1 MPVWVRI
8 PPLVLKNNQ
17 FMKTRETLE
26 EEVKAAFS
34 SSKNIAIQAATGVG
48 KSKLALDLCK
58 DMIEPGEQP
67 PTVLIVVA
75 EVAHIQNWKDEITK
89 WSYDGPVSIVCYA
102 SLKKY
107 RNTVWDV
114 IIFDEAHH
122 LGSELRLDIFS
133 TITANHML
141 FLSATLK
148 QSLLDTLELHC
159 GSIKVIKMGLQD
171 AFNADIL
178 PEPKIILV
186 PLKLDNT
193 HYNELIIEEWG
204 KKDKQKVAECQ
215 WSERR
220 RFFRDKKRIPNGRLL
235 IHCTQQQKYDYYCE
249 QFEYYKKRYMCTR
262 NEAIKNKWLQWGS
275 KRKTYLGLIKT
286 AVVVDLLTEIHNKR
300 FICFCTNIEQAEF
313 LGSSF
318 AVHSKKKECQ
328 FIIDAFNSKAINK
341 LFAVGM
347 LQEGVNLTDI
357 EVGIIVQLD
366 GEERS
371 FIQRFGRTLRSDS
384 PVQYII
390 YVKGTRDEEYLKNA
404 LENIDKKYI
413 KSLVL

>member
-1 MPVWVRI
+1 M
-8 PPLVLKNNQ
+8 
-17 FMKTRETLE
+17 TREELNS
-26 EEVKAAFS
+26 AAIELL
-34 SSKNIAIQAATGVG
+34 KTNNNIAIQAATGVG
-48 KSKLALDLCK
+48 KSKMAIDLCYEIASK
-58 DMIEPGEQP
+58 QTEPIK
-67 PTVLIVVA
+67 VLLVVA
-75 EVAHIQNWKDEITK
+75 EIAHISNWNAEFIK
-89 WSYDGPVSIVCYA
+89 WNWSFGTCTIICYA

-107 RNTVWDV
+107 RDTAWDV

-122 LGSELRLDIFS
+122 LSSELRLDVFDTLSAKYRI
-133 TITANHML
+133 

-148 QSLLDTLELHC
+148 DTLLYRLEESC
-159 GSIKVIKMGLQD
+159 GPIANLKMGLQD

-178 PEPKIILV
+178 PEPKIVLV

-193 HYNELIIEEWG
+193 KENELIFEEWG
-204 KKDKQKVAECQ
+204 KKDKQKVAECR
-215 WSERR
+215 WCERR
-220 RFFRDKKRIPNGRLL
+220 KFFRDKKRIKDGKLI
-235 IHCTQQQKYDYYCE
+235 IHCTQQQKYDYLCE
-249 QFEYYKKRYMCTR
+249 QFEYYKSRYMYTR

-286 AVVVDLLTEIHNKR
+286 AAVVDLLTEVHDKR

-313 LGSSF
+313 LGSAF
-318 AVHSKKKECQ
+318 AVHSKKKERQ
-328 FIIDAFNSKAINK
+328 MIIDAFNSKAINR

-357 EVGIIVQLD
+357 QAGIIVQLD

-371 FIQRFGRTLRSDS
+371 FIQRFGRTLRADS
-384 PVQYII
+384 PIQYII

-413 KSLVL
+413 KEYEIHN